1 MEVGEGI
8 GSSHIYITRFE
19 KSDTSSDMF
28 GGTWIQKK
36 IWRIFDIQ
44 AWIVPISSN
53 APLDGLQAA
62 P

>member
-8 GSSHIYITRFE
+8 GSSHVYITRFE
-19 KSDTSSDMF
+19 KRDTSSDMF
-28 GGTWIQKK
+28 WLTNEDLLCIY
-36 IWRIFDIQ
+36 IQ
-44 AWIVPISSN
+44 ARIVPISSS